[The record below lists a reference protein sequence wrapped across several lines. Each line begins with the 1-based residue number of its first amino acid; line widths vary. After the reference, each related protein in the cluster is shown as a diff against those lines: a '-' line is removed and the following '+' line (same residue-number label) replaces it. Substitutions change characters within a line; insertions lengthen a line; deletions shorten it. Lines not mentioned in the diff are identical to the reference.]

1 MIHKGRHIAL
11 LSLLLTLLVAAC
23 QKPEAKPSTNADKAA
38 LVAEIKRA
46 TAAHGN
52 TVNLNYIDTSAITD
66 MSYLFSIDT
75 KNGHGLEAFN
85 GDISK
90 WDVSNVTNMSGMFN
104 GADRFNQDISKW
116 NVAKVTN
123 MKFMFSGAYR
133 FNQDI
138 SGWNV
143 EKVTDMSFM
152 FINARA
158 FDQDISRWKVSNV
171 TDMSAMF
178 YSAIAFNQDIS
189 EWKVSKVT
197 DMYGMFED
205 ATAFNQDI
213 SKWDVSEVT
222 NMSRM
227 FWGATAFNK
236 NLNAWG
242 AKINSAVK
250 ADRWVNAFF
259 MFRKSGLAD
268 SLPDWCESEPSCKNR
283 Q

>member
-23 QKPEAKPSTNADKAA
+23 PKPEAKPSTNADKAA

-75 KNGHGLEAFN
+75 TNGHGLEAFN

-123 MKFMFSGAYR
+123 MRFMFSGAYK

-138 SGWNV
+138 SKWNV

-171 TDMSAMF
+171 TAMYAMF
-178 YSAIAFNQDIS
+178 YSATAFDQDISGWKVSQVTTMNRMFRGAAFNQDIS
-189 EWKVSKVT
+189 SWDVSKVT
-197 DMYGMFED
+197 DMSLMFYD
-205 ATAFNQDI
+205 AKLFKQ
-213 SKWDVSEVT
+213 
-222 NMSRM
+222 
-227 FWGATAFNK
+227 
-236 NLNAWG
+236 NLDAWRP
-242 AKINSAVK
+242 KINRAVK
-250 ADRWVNAFF
+250 ADGWRNALF
-259 MFRKSGLAD
+259 MFTDSGLAS
-268 SLPDWCESEPSCKNR
+268 SLPSWCESEPVCKKR